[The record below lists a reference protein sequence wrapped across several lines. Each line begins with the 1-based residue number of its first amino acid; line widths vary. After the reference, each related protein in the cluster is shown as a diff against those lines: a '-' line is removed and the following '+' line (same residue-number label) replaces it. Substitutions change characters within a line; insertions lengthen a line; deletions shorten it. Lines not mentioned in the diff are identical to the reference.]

1 MFADVGVFAQR
12 RQAALRAF
20 TLALQHGSEPPIIG
34 GQMRTVDL
42 GMPEMNDAGCKAT
55 ILAA

>member
-55 ILAA
+55 ILPA